1 MLEARRWHIP
11 VFAELLLLLVVGGA
25 NQSALLLFK
34 ASGLT
39 FAAAPPAPGGAELF
53 PVAAGLALAAT
64 LSVLAVIACGAR
76 LLFALLLILVLPLK
90 LLEDRHTEA
99 AA

>member
-1 MLEARRWHIP
+1 M
-11 VFAELLLLLVVGGA
+11 VGGA

-53 PVAAGLALAAT
+53 PVAAGLALA
-64 LSVLAVIACGAR
+64 VIAWGAR

-90 LLEDRHTEA
+90 LLEDRHAEA